1 MRDDLTKS
9 AKTKDDAAHKR
20 IMQKLERE
28 KTDEKK
34 KLQTELQMLDESNA
48 DAKGKL
54 DEEERKHD
62 QLLFDRMTLQE
73 NFERKTA
80 KKKEDLEVVAEQDEN
95 ILQLKQKIEEEQAKD
110 NEQSEE
116 LKKAEKLNKLEETRS
131 RDFQQKSAALKSKL
145 EFIMT
150 HYEYRAQVMGIRED
164 VLTKVIKRNEDVSL
178 SDFS

>member
-62 QLLFDRMTLQE
+62 HLLSDRM
-73 NFERKTA
+73 
-80 KKKEDLEVVAEQDEN
+80 
-95 ILQLKQKIEEEQAKD
+95 
-110 NEQSEE
+110 
-116 LKKAEKLNKLEETRS
+116 
-131 RDFQQKSAALKSKL
+131 
-145 EFIMT
+145 
-150 HYEYRAQVMGIRED
+150 
-164 VLTKVIKRNEDVSL
+164 SL
-178 SDFS
+178 